1 MSDNTD
7 TVRERIDVA
16 RTALT
21 PAQMAIGLGL
31 IAALGFT
38 LLFVQDPMVHDGLH
52 NVRHGAG
59 ITCH

>member
-1 MSDNTD
+1 MGGETE
-7 TVRERIDVA
+7 TVRRRIDHA

-21 PAQMAIGLGL
+21 PTQMAVGLGL

-38 LLFVQDPMVHDGLH
+38 LLFVQDPMVHDALH
-52 NVRHGAG
+52 NMRHGAG

>member
-1 MSDNTD
+1 MVDD
-7 TVRERIDVA
+7 YDAVRERIDVA

-21 PAQMAIGLGL
+21 PTQTAIGLGL

-52 NVRHGAG
+52 NFRHGTG
-59 ITCH
+59 VTCH